1 MLHFLPT
8 AKSSLEEHNRSTKL
22 MQSFLHHIIFQIF
35 SFVLPGIFVFGIEM
49 TIVHFRAYVWVE
61 PLLLDLYWV
70 VKCLLVIFNPITF
83 GMLQNPRRNFVLSF
97 FNARKLLSALSQSKH
112 TDNIKIDQNETNV
125 ETISPEVRRDNE
137 TNVETIPLEVRED
150 NEIIILQT
158 TNIDSSN

>member
-1 MLHFLPT
+1 
-8 AKSSLEEHNRSTKL
+8 
-22 MQSFLHHIIFQIF
+22 
-35 SFVLPGIFVFGIEM
+35 
-49 TIVHFRAYVWVE
+49 
-61 PLLLDLYWV
+61 
-70 VKCLLVIFNPITF
+70 
-83 GMLQNPRRNFVLSF
+83 MLQNPRRNFVLSF

-150 NEIIILQT
+150 NEIIIVQT

>member
-1 MLHFLPT
+1 
-8 AKSSLEEHNRSTKL
+8 
-22 MQSFLHHIIFQIF
+22 MQSFLHHIIFQVF
-35 SFVLPGIFVFGIEM
+35 SFVLPGIFVFSIEM
-49 TIVHFRAYVWVE
+49 TIVHFRAYIWIE
-61 PLLLDLYWV
+61 SLLLDLYWV
-70 VKCLLVIFNPITF
+70 VKCLPVIFNPITF

-112 TDNIKIDQNETNV
+112 TYNIKIDQNETNV

-150 NEIIILQT
+150 NEIIIVQT